1 MNAKKRDV
9 DQSIGSIVMRI
20 VGYVWTLVACVLDS
34 SIQIPPVGGWS
45 SVFKA
50 SAVLLTIL

>member
-9 DQSIGSIVMRI
+9 VQSVGSMVMRI

-34 SIQIPPVGGWS
+34 SIQIPPVGDRS

-50 SAVLLTIL
+50 SVALPTIL